1 MSPHSVGF
9 TGTSWTD
16 APSQGT
22 WLVCERI
29 GRACIS
35 VDGDRYDCERIAD
48 ENSLSQIFCD
58 SRKDYGLFSS
68 MSL

>member
-1 MSPHSVGF
+1 
-9 TGTSWTD
+9 
-16 APSQGT
+16 
-22 WLVCERI
+22 LVCKRI

-48 ENSLSQIFCD
+48 ENSLSQVFCD

>member
-1 MSPHSVGF
+1 MNMLPRRDSSGIRK
-9 TGTSWTD
+9 G
-16 APSQGT
+16 PS
-22 WLVCERI
+22 WLVCKRI

-35 VDGDRYDCERIAD
+35 VDADRYDCERIAD
-48 ENSLSQIFCD
+48 KNSLSQIFCD